1 MPLNSRQLTFF
12 MTRFFTYVSAL
23 CLTLL
28 ITGCN
33 HYGSD
38 AMRAAAKKRLASSK
52 SDAGSCPKPV
62 IAGSD
67 LVSRLDKTL
76 FDTKESK
83 AWPVSA
89 TDHCLHKLPY
99 HFTVVST
106 SPAIVIGSPVTFS
119 ANNQC
124 STNSASINCL
134 RSKLFDGYYEVD
146 NTFTHTPQMVWFSP
160 EHGARL
166 FDVPSQ
172 ANSIFLLINGKS
184 IRLKRKGNEWRFSEK
199 N

>member
-1 MPLNSRQLTFF
+1 MQLNSRLLTFF
-12 MTRFFTYVSAL
+12 MTRFFAYAFSF
-23 CLTLL
+23 CLTLF

-38 AMRAAAKKRLASSK
+38 AMRAAANKQHSASK
-52 SDAGSCPKPV
+52 ADVGSCPKPV
-62 IAGSD
+62 ITGSD

-89 TDHCLHKLPY
+89 TNHCLHKLPF
-99 HFTVVST
+99 HFTVVSI

-134 RSKLFDGYYEVD
+134 RSKLFDGYYEVN
-146 NTFTHTPQMVWFSP
+146 NTFTHTSQMVWFSP

-184 IRLKRKGNEWRFSEK
+184 IRLKRKGSEWRFSEK